1 MNNHQKTKKN
11 LKIIGI
17 ILVIVGGI
25 CAITG
30 FVDFFIAANSQ
41 RMPQLFFLC
50 FIGLPTLGI
59 GASILTFAFRG
70 EIMRYNKNE
79 SVPIIN
85 EASEEIKPA
94 VHNVVSA
101 VKNSL
106 NDATITC
113 SCGPVNDKNTKFCK
127 KCGKELLKTCP
138 SCGKNIEND
147 STFCPHCGAK
157 IM

>member
-1 MNNHQKTKKN
+1 
-11 LKIIGI
+11 
-17 ILVIVGGI
+17 
-25 CAITG
+25 
-30 FVDFFIAANSQ
+30 
-41 RMPQLFFLC
+41 
-50 FIGLPTLGI
+50 
-59 GASILTFAFRG
+59 
-70 EIMRYNKNE
+70 MRYNKNE

-106 NDATITC
+106 NDDTITC
-113 SCGPVNDKNTKFCK
+113 SCGTVNDKNNKFCK